1 MVSIRQLALAASTLL
16 TLISAAP
23 TTQGIQER
31 QTYVPGTQNNT
42 QEFYIKMLVT
52 DGNTKYNEYSCM
64 TPSAFP
70 P

>member
-52 DGNTKYNEYSCM
+52 DGNTSLESHC
-64 TPSAFP
+64 
-70 P
+70 